1 MHLLKTL
8 FCWFL
13 MVVILSSY
21 SARSIVYA
29 SYQLNKAYITDV
41 CCVNKNKPW
50 MHCNGHCFLMK
61 KLRQAEEKEKQQR
74 TGQQEKFQ
82 EAIFPIHQSITF
94 FNSLSLIEF
103 PRSWSGSPV
112 NIPLLIF
119 HPPPPV
125 LGT

>member
-1 MHLLKTL
+1 
-8 FCWFL
+8 

-29 SYQLNKAYITDV
+29 SYQLNKSYITEV
-41 CCVNKNKPW
+41 YCVNKNKPW

-82 EAIFPIHQSITF
+82 EAIFPIHQSIPF
-94 FNSLSLIEF
+94 FNTLSLIEF

-125 LGT
+125 LGA